1 MIDIDKWT
9 EIYNTVK
16 KHKLRTALTA
26 FGVFW
31 GIFMLVVLL
40 GAGKGLENGITSE
53 FNIAKNAVFIW
64 TQRTSVPYMGL
75 NAGRFIQMT
84 NDDVAAI
91 KASIPEVGVVAPSN
105 QLQGDF
111 TVNFKDK
118 SSAFTVN
125 GETPELL
132 FVKPLKVATGRF
144 VNNKDMLERRK
155 VAVVGPRVLEVL
167 FPNEEDPIGK
177 YISIKGSYFQVVG
190 TFQPL
195 GKGEDV
201 VEDSKVIYIP
211 NTTLQQTYNQVNE
224 VGFMALIPK
233 PGVPAAVIEEKVK
246 TLLMQRHQVAPSDL
260 KAFGSANVEKEFQDV
275 QGLFAGIAGFS
286 WLVSIGTILA
296 GIIGVGN
303 IMLIVVKE
311 RTKEIGVRK
320 ALGATPWSII
330 SLIIQES
337 IVITGLAGYTGL
349 LAGTGIIALIEY
361 LMQKFDVQA
370 GFFGTPEVNPGIAF
384 TATVLLV
391 FTGALAGLIPA
402 TKAARVNPVVA
413 LRDE

>member
-16 KHKLRTALTA
+16 KHKLRTGLTA

-40 GAGKGLENGITSE
+40 GAGKGLENGIMKD
-53 FNIAKNAVFIW
+53 FDVAKNAVFIW

-75 NAGRFIQMT
+75 KAGRFVQMT

-91 KASIPEVGVVAPSN
+91 RANVPEVEVIAPSN

-111 TVNFKDK
+111 TVNYKTK
-118 SSAFTVN
+118 SSSFTVN
-125 GETPELL
+125 GETPDMLH
-132 FVKPLKVATGRF
+132 VQPTKVMTGRF
-144 VNNKDMLERRK
+144 INQKDLNERRK
-155 VAVVGPRVLEVL
+155 IAVVGPRVLEQL
-167 FPNEEDPIGK
+167 FTKDESPIGK
-177 YISIKGSYFQVVG
+177 YISIKGSYFLIVG
-190 TFQPL
+190 TFEPV
-195 GKGEDV
+195 GNGEDI
-201 VEDSKVIYIP
+201 VEDSNVIFIP
-211 NTTLQQTYNQVNE
+211 NTTLQQTFNQPNQV
-224 VGFMALIPK
+224 GFLALTPK

-246 TLLMQRHQVAPSDL
+246 TLLMKRHNVAPTDV
-260 KAFGSANVEKEFQDV
+260 KAFGSANVEKEFMEI
-275 QGLFAGIAGFS
+275 QGLFTGIAGFS

-296 GIIGVGN
+296 GIIGVSN

-330 SLIIQES
+330 SLIIQEA

-349 LAGTGIIALIEY
+349 LAGTGLVALIEF
-361 LMQKFDVQA
+361 LMNKFDVQA
-370 GFFGTPEVNPGIAF
+370 GYFGSPEVNVGIALS
-384 TATVLLV
+384 ATILLV
-391 FTGALAGLIPA
+391 FTGAMAGLIPA
-402 TKAARVNPVVA
+402 TKAARVSPVVA

>member
-9 EIYNTVK
+9 EIYDTVK

-53 FNIAKNAVFIW
+53 FNIAKNAVFVW
-64 TQRTSVPYMGL
+64 TQRTSVPYMGM
-75 NAGRFIQMT
+75 NAGRTIQLT

-91 KASIPEVGVVAPSN
+91 RASIPEVGVVAPSS
-105 QLQGDF
+105 QLWGDF
-111 TVNFKDK
+111 SVNYKDK

-125 GETPELL
+125 GETPDMLS
-132 FVKPLKVATGRF
+132 VKPMKVKTGRF
-144 VNNKDMLERRK
+144 VNEIDMQEKRK

-167 FPNEEDPIGK
+167 FPNEKNPIGK

-190 TFQPL
+190 TFEPV

-201 VEDSKVIYIP
+201 VEDAKVIYIP
-211 NTTLQQTYNQVNE
+211 LTALQQTYNQINK
-224 VGFMALIPK
+224 VGFMAMVPK
-233 PGVPAAVIEEKVK
+233 PGVPAAVIEEKTK
-246 TLLMQRHQVAPSDL
+246 TLLMQRHRVAPTDL
-260 KAFGSANVEKEFQDV
+260 KAFGSANVEKEFQEV

-286 WLVSIGTILA
+286 WLVSIGTIVA

-311 RTKEIGVRK
+311 RTKEIGIRK
-320 ALGATPWSII
+320 ALGATPLSII

-337 IVITGLAGYTGL
+337 IVITGLAGYVGL
-349 LAGTGIIALIEY
+349 LGGTGIIALIEY
-361 LMQKFDVQA
+361 VMRKNDVQA
-370 GFFGTPEVNPGIAF
+370 GFFGIPEVNPGIAL

-391 FTGALAGLIPA
+391 VTGALAGLIPA

-413 LRDE
+413 LKDE

>member
-40 GAGKGLENGITSE
+40 GAGKGLENGVMSE

-75 NAGRFIQMT
+75 KAGRTIQMT

-91 KASIPEVGVVAPSN
+91 KAKVPEVGVVAPSN
-105 QLQGDF
+105 QLWGDF
-111 TVNFKDK
+111 AVNYQDK

-125 GETPELL
+125 GETPEVL
-132 FVKPLKVATGRF
+132 FVKPLIIKTGRF
-144 VNNKDMLERRK
+144 VNDIDIQEKRK

-167 FPNEEDPIGK
+167 FPNEKNPLGK

-190 TFQPL
+190 TFDPV
-195 GKGEDV
+195 GKGEDI
-201 VEDSKVIYIP
+201 VEESKIIYIP
-211 NTTLQQTYNQVNE
+211 QTALQQTFNQVNK
-224 VGFMALIPK
+224 VGFMAMVPK

-246 TLLMQRHQVAPSDL
+246 TLLMERHQVAPTDL
-260 KAFGSANVEKEFQDV
+260 KAFGSANVEKEYQDI
-275 QGLFAGIAGFS
+275 QGLFIGISGFS
-286 WLVSIGTILA
+286 WLVSIGTIIA

-311 RTKEIGVRK
+311 RTKEIGIRK
-320 ALGATPWSII
+320 ALGATPLSII

-337 IVITGLAGYTGL
+337 IVITGLAGYVGL
-349 LAGTGIIALIEY
+349 LVGTGIIALIEY
-361 LMQKFDVQA
+361 FMRKFDVQA
-370 GFFGTPEVNPGIAF
+370 GFFGMPEVNPGIAI

-391 FTGALAGLIPA
+391 VTGALAGLIPA
-402 TKAARVNPVVA
+402 AKAAGVNPVMA
-413 LRDE
+413 LKDE

>member
-1 MIDIDKWT
+1 MFDLDKWQ
-9 EIYNTVK
+9 EIWGTMQKN
-16 KHKLRTALTA
+16 KLRTFLTA

-31 GIFMLVVLL
+31 GIFMLVLLL

-111 TVNFKDK
+111 TVNYKDR

-132 FVKPLKVATGRF
+132 FVKPLEVSTGRF

-190 TFQPL
+190 TFKPL
-195 GKGEDV
+195 GKGEDI

-211 NTTLQQTYNQVNE
+211 NTTLQQTYNQVNK

-233 PGVPAAVIEEKVK
+233 PGVPAVVIEEKVK
-246 TLLMQRHQVAPSDL
+246 TLLMQRHQVAPEDL
-260 KAFGSANVEKEFQDV
+260 KAFGSANVEEEFQDV

-320 ALGATPWSII
+320 ALGATPMSII

-337 IVITGLAGYTGL
+337 IVITGLAGYIGL

-361 LMQKFDVQA
+361 LMQKYEVQA
-370 GFFGTPEVNPGIAF
+370 GFFGTPEVNPAIAF

>member
-40 GAGKGLENGITSE
+40 GAGKGLENGIVGE

-75 NAGRFIQMT
+75 KAGRFIQMT

-91 KASIPEVGVVAPSN
+91 RANVPEVAVIAPNN
-105 QLQGDF
+105 QLNGDF
-111 TVNFKDK
+111 AVNYQTK
-118 SSAFTVN
+118 SAAFTVR
-125 GETPELL
+125 GETPEMLQ
-132 FVKPLKVATGRF
+132 VRPTKVMTGRF
-144 VNNKDMLERRK
+144 INQKDIIERRK
-155 VAVVGPRVLEVL
+155 VAVVGPRTLELL
-167 FPNEEDPIGK
+167 FKDIDPIGK
-177 YISIKGSYFQVVG
+177 YINIKGSYFQVVG
-190 TFQPL
+190 TFEPV
-195 GKGEDV
+195 GKGEDI
-201 VEDSKVIYIP
+201 VEDSKIIYLP
-211 NTTLQQTYNQVNE
+211 NTSLQQTFNQPNQVGSLAMTP
-224 VGFMALIPK
+224 VA
-233 PGVPAAVIEEKVK
+233 GVPAAVIEDKVK
-246 TLLMQRHQVAPSDL
+246 ALLMKRHNVAPDDL
-260 KAFGSANVEKEFQDV
+260 KAFGSANIEKEFQDI
-275 QGLFAGIAGFS
+275 QGLFTGIAGFS
-286 WLVSIGTILA
+286 WLVSIGTIFA

-337 IVITGLAGYTGL
+337 VVITGLAGYTGL
-349 LAGTGIIALIEY
+349 LAGTGIIAIIEY
-361 LMQKFDVQA
+361 FMRKFDVQA
-370 GFFGTPEVNPGIAF
+370 GYFGVPEVNLGIALS
-384 TATVLLV
+384 ATILLV
-391 FTGALAGLIPA
+391 LTGALAGLIPA

>member
-40 GAGKGLENGITSE
+40 GAGKGLENGVVSE
-53 FNIAKNAVFIW
+53 FNVAKNAVFIW
-64 TQRTSVPYMGL
+64 TQRTSMPYMGL
-75 NAGRFIQMT
+75 KAGRFIQMT

-91 KASIPEVGVVAPSN
+91 RSSIPEVAVIAPNN
-105 QLQGDF
+105 QLRGDF
-111 TVNFKDK
+111 AVHYETK
-118 SSAFTVN
+118 SAAFTVR
-125 GETPELL
+125 GETPEMLQ
-132 FVKPLKVATGRF
+132 VRPTKIMSGRF
-144 VNNKDMLERRK
+144 INQKDISERRK
-155 VAVVGPRVLEVL
+155 VAVIGPRTLELL
-167 FPNEEDPIGK
+167 FKDTDPIGE
-177 YISIKGSYFQVVG
+177 YINIKGSYFLVVG
-190 TFQPL
+190 TFEPV
-195 GKGEDV
+195 GKGEDI
-201 VEDSKVIYIP
+201 VEDSKIIFLP
-211 NTTLQQTYNQVNE
+211 NTALQQTFNQPNQV
-224 VGFMALIPK
+224 GSMALTPK
-233 PGVPAAVIEEKVK
+233 PGIPAAVIEDKVK
-246 TLLMQRHQVAPSDL
+246 TLLMKRHNVAPDDL

-275 QGLFAGIAGFS
+275 QGLFLGIAGFS
-286 WLVSIGTILA
+286 WLVSIGAIFA

-320 ALGATPWSII
+320 ALGATPLSII

-337 IVITGLAGYTGL
+337 IVITGFAGYVGLLTGTGL
-349 LAGTGIIALIEY
+349 IALIEY
-361 LMQKFDVQA
+361 LMVKFDVQA
-370 GFFGTPEVNPGIAF
+370 GFFGIPEVNLGIAV
-384 TATVLLV
+384 TATILLV
-391 FTGALAGLIPA
+391 LTGALAGLIPA

>member
-1 MIDIDKWT
+1 MIDIDKWN

-53 FNIAKNAVFIW
+53 FNVAKNAVFIW

-75 NAGRFIQMT
+75 KAGRFIQMT

-91 KASIPEVGVVAPSN
+91 KANIPEVGVVAPSN
-105 QLQGDF
+105 QLEGDF
-111 TVNFKDK
+111 TVNYKDK

-125 GETPELL
+125 GEMPELL
-132 FVKPLKVATGRF
+132 FVKPLQVTSGRF
-144 VNNKDMLERRK
+144 LNSKDIQERRK
-155 VAVVGPRVLEVL
+155 IAVVGPRTLEVL
-167 FPNEEDPIGK
+167 FPDEANPIGK

-190 TFQPL
+190 TFEPV

-201 VEDSKVIYIP
+201 VEDAKVIFIP
-211 NTTLQQTYNQVNE
+211 QTTLQQTYNQVNK
-224 VGFMALIPK
+224 VGFMALIPQ
-233 PGVPAAVIEEKVK
+233 PGIPAAAIEDKVK
-246 TLLMQRHQVAPSDL
+246 TLLMQRHHVAPEDL

-275 QGLFAGIAGFS
+275 QGLFTGIAGFS

-320 ALGATPWSII
+320 ALGATPWSIV

-337 IVITGLAGYTGL
+337 IVITGMAGYVGL

-361 LMQKFDVQA
+361 LMLKFDVQA
-370 GFFGTPEVNPGIAF
+370 GFFGAPEVNPAIAF

>member
-40 GAGKGLENGITSE
+40 GAGKGLENGVVSE
-53 FNIAKNAVFIW
+53 FNVAKNAVFIW

-75 NAGRFIQMT
+75 KAGRFIQMT

-91 KASIPEVGVVAPSN
+91 RASVPEVAVIAPNN
-105 QLQGDF
+105 QLRGDF
-111 TVNFKDK
+111 AVNYETK
-118 SSAFTVN
+118 SAAFTVR
-125 GETPELL
+125 GETPEMLQVQPTKIL
-132 FVKPLKVATGRF
+132 TGRF
-144 VNNKDMLERRK
+144 INQKDIQERRK
-155 VAVVGPRVLEVL
+155 VAVVGPRTQELL
-167 FPNEEDPIGK
+167 FKDIDPVGK
-177 YISIKGSYFQVVG
+177 YINIKGSYFLVVG
-190 TFQPL
+190 TFEPI

-201 VEDSKVIYIP
+201 VEDAKVISMP
-211 NTTLQQTYNQVNE
+211 NTSLQQTFNQPNQINSL
-224 VGFMALIPK
+224 ALTPK
-233 PGVPAAVIEEKVK
+233 PGVAAAVIEEKVK
-246 TLLMQRHQVAPSDL
+246 SLLMKRHNVSPDDL
-260 KAFGSANVEKEFQDV
+260 KAFGSANVEKEFQEI

-296 GIIGVGN
+296 GIIGVSN

-349 LAGTGIIALIEY
+349 LIGTGLIALIEY
-361 LMQKFDVQA
+361 LMRKFDVQA
-370 GFFGTPEVNPGIAF
+370 GFFGIPEVDLGIAVS
-384 TATVLLV
+384 ATVLLV
-391 FTGALAGLIPA
+391 LTGALAGLIPA
-402 TKAARVNPVVA
+402 TKAARVSPVVA

>member
-105 QLQGDF
+105 QLRGDF
-111 TVNFKDK
+111 TVNYKDR

-132 FVKPLKVATGRF
+132 FVKPLEVATGRF

-167 FPNEEDPIGK
+167 FPDEEDPIGK
-177 YISIKGSYFQVVG
+177 YISIKGSYFQIVG
-190 TFQPL
+190 TFKPL
-195 GKGEDV
+195 GKGEDI

-211 NTTLQQTYNQVNE
+211 NTTLQQTYNQVNK

-246 TLLMQRHQVAPSDL
+246 TLLMQRHQVAPDDL
-260 KAFGSANVEKEFQDV
+260 KAFGSANVEEEFQDV

-320 ALGATPWSII
+320 ALGATPMSII

-337 IVITGLAGYTGL
+337 IVITGLAGYIGL

-361 LMQKFDVQA
+361 FMQKYEVQA
-370 GFFGTPEVNPGIAF
+370 GFFGTPEVNPAIAF

>member
-31 GIFMLVVLL
+31 GIFMLVLLL
-40 GAGKGLENGITSE
+40 GAGKGLEKGITSE
-53 FNIAKNAVFIW
+53 FNVAKNAVFVW

-75 NAGRFIQMT
+75 KAGRTIQMT
-84 NDDVAAI
+84 NDDIEAI
-91 KASIPEVGVVAPSN
+91 RSFVPEVAVIAPSN
-105 QLQGDF
+105 QLRGSF
-111 TVNFKDK
+111 SVVYGTK

-125 GETPELL
+125 GETPEVLQ
-132 FVKPLKVATGRF
+132 VKPTNVVSGRF
-144 VNNKDMLERRK
+144 INQKDIVERRK
-155 VAVVGPRVLEVL
+155 VAVVGPRTLELL
-167 FPNEEDPIGK
+167 FSEGEDPIGK
-177 YISIKGSYFQVVG
+177 YISIKGIYFQVVG
-190 TFQPL
+190 TFKPL
-195 GKGEDV
+195 GKDEDV
-201 VEDSKVIYIP
+201 VQDAQTIYIP
-211 NTTLQQTYNQVNE
+211 NTTLQQAFNQPNQVN
-224 VGFMALIPK
+224 FFAMTPK
-233 PGVPAAVIEEKVK
+233 TGIPAAVVEEKVK
-246 TLLMQRHQVAPSDL
+246 DLLMKRHKVAPTDL

-286 WLVSIGTILA
+286 WLVSIGTIVA

-311 RTKEIGVRK
+311 RTKEIGIRK
-320 ALGATPWSII
+320 ALGATPLSIV

-337 IVITGLAGYTGL
+337 IVITGFAGYIGL
-349 LAGTGIIALIEY
+349 LAGTGLIATIEGF
-361 LMQKFDVQA
+361 MVKNNVQA
-370 GFFGTPEVNPGIAF
+370 GFFGPPEVNPAVAV

-391 FTGALAGLIPA
+391 VAGALAGLIPA

-413 LRDE
+413 LQEE

>member
-40 GAGKGLENGITSE
+40 GAGKGLENGIVSE

-75 NAGRFIQMT
+75 KAGRFIQMT

-91 KASIPEVGVVAPSN
+91 RATVPEVAVIAPSN
-105 QLQGDF
+105 QLRGDF
-111 TVNFKDK
+111 SVNYGTK
-118 SSAFTVN
+118 SAAFTVN
-125 GETPELL
+125 GETPDLL
-132 FVKPLKVATGRF
+132 HVKPLKIKSGRF
-144 VNNKDMLERRK
+144 LNDIDTKERRK
-155 VAVVGPRVLEVL
+155 VAIVGPRTLELL
-167 FPNEEDPIGK
+167 FKDENPIGK
-177 YISIKGSYFQVVG
+177 YISIKGSYFLVVG
-190 TFQPL
+190 TFEPV
-195 GKGEDV
+195 GKGEDI
-201 VEDSKVIYIP
+201 VEDSKVIFIP
-211 NTTLQQTYNQVNE
+211 NTALQQTFNQPNQ
-224 VGFMALIPK
+224 VGFMALTPK

-246 TLLMQRHQVAPSDL
+246 TLLMKRHNVAPEDL

-275 QGLFAGIAGFS
+275 QGLFLGIAGFS
-286 WLVSIGTILA
+286 WLVSIGTIFA

-337 IVITGLAGYTGL
+337 IVITGLAGYIGLLGGTGL
-349 LAGTGIIALIEY
+349 IATIEY
-361 LMQKFDVQA
+361 FMKKYDVQA
-370 GFFGTPEVNPGIAF
+370 GFFGAPEVNLGIAVS
-384 TATVLLV
+384 ATVLLV
-391 FTGALAGLIPA
+391 LTGALAGLIPA

>member
-31 GIFMLVVLL
+31 GIFMLVLLL
-40 GAGKGLENGITSE
+40 GAGKGLEKGIVSE
-53 FNIAKNAVFIW
+53 FNIAKNAVFLW

-75 NAGRFIQMT
+75 KAGRTIQMT

-91 KASIPEVGVVAPSN
+91 RAFVPEVAVIAPSN
-105 QLQGDF
+105 QLRGSF
-111 TVNFKDK
+111 SVVYGTK

-125 GETPELL
+125 GETPEVLQ
-132 FVKPLKVATGRF
+132 VKPTNVTSGRF
-144 VNNKDMLERRK
+144 INQKDIDEKRK
-155 VAVVGPRVLEVL
+155 VAVVGPRTLELL
-167 FPNEEDPIGK
+167 FEKGENPIGK
-177 YISIKGSYFQVVG
+177 YISIKGIYFQVVG
-190 TFQPL
+190 VFEPL
-195 GKGEDV
+195 GKDEDV
-201 VEDSKVIYIP
+201 VEDAQTIYIP
-211 NTTLQQTYNQVNE
+211 NTTLQQAFNQPNQV
-224 VGFMALIPK
+224 GFLALTPK
-233 PGVPAAVIEEKVK
+233 PGIPAEVVEEKVK
-246 TLLMQRHQVAPSDL
+246 TLLMKRHNVAPTDL
-260 KAFGSANVEKEFQDV
+260 KAFGSANIEKEFQDV

-311 RTKEIGVRK
+311 RTKEIGIRK
-320 ALGATPWSII
+320 ALGATPISIV

-337 IVITGLAGYTGL
+337 IVITGFAGYTGL
-349 LAGTGIIALIEY
+349 LAGTGLIALIEY
-361 LMQKFDVQA
+361 IMVKNEVQA
-370 GFFGTPEVNPGIAF
+370 GFFGPPEVNLGVAV

-391 FTGALAGLIPA
+391 AAGALAGLIPA

-413 LRDE
+413 LQEE

>member
-31 GIFMLVVLL
+31 GIFMLVLLL
-40 GAGKGLENGITSE
+40 GAGKGLEKGITSE
-53 FNIAKNAVFIW
+53 FNVAKNAVFVW

-75 NAGRFIQMT
+75 KAGRFIQMT
-84 NDDVAAI
+84 NDDIDAI
-91 KASIPEVGVVAPSN
+91 RAFVPEVGVIAPSN
-105 QLQGDF
+105 QLQGSF
-111 TVNFKDK
+111 SVVYGTK

-125 GETPELL
+125 GETPEVLQ
-132 FVKPLKVATGRF
+132 VKPTNVVSGRF
-144 VNNKDMLERRK
+144 INQKDIVERRK
-155 VAVVGPRVLEVL
+155 VAVVGPRTLELL
-167 FPNEEDPIGK
+167 FAEGVDPIGK
-177 YISIKGSYFQVVG
+177 YISIKGIYFQVVG
-190 TFQPL
+190 TFKPL
-195 GKGEDV
+195 GKDEDV
-201 VEDSKVIYIP
+201 VQDAQTIYIP
-211 NTTLQQTYNQVNE
+211 NTTLQQAFNQPNQVN
-224 VGFMALIPK
+224 FFAMTPK
-233 PGVPAAVIEEKVK
+233 SGIPAAVVEEKVK
-246 TLLMQRHQVAPSDL
+246 ALLMKRHKVAPTDL

-286 WLVSIGTILA
+286 WLVSIGTIVA

-311 RTKEIGVRK
+311 RTKEIGIRK
-320 ALGATPWSII
+320 ALGATPLSIV

-337 IVITGLAGYTGL
+337 IVITGFAGYIGL
-349 LAGTGIIALIEY
+349 LAGTGLIAAVEGF
-361 LMQKFDVQA
+361 MVDNNVQA
-370 GFFGTPEVNPGIAF
+370 GFFGPPEVNPAVAV

-391 FTGALAGLIPA
+391 VAGALAGLIPA

-413 LRDE
+413 LQEE

>member
-53 FNIAKNAVFIW
+53 FNVAKNAVFLW
-64 TQRTSVPYMGL
+64 SSKTSVPYMGL
-75 NAGRFIQMT
+75 KAGRYIQLT
-84 NDDVAAI
+84 NEDVEAI
-91 KASIPEVGVVAPSN
+91 KANVPEVGVLAPNN
-105 QLQGDF
+105 QLWGDF
-111 TVNFKDK
+111 TVNYKTR
-118 SSAFTVN
+118 SSTFTIN
-125 GETPELL
+125 GDTPELL
-132 FVKPLKVATGRF
+132 QVKPMKVVTGRF
-144 VNNKDMLERRK
+144 LNETDLGERRK

-167 FPNEEDPIGK
+167 FPDKADPIGA

-190 TFQPL
+190 TFEPV
-195 GKGEDV
+195 GKGENI

-211 NTTLQQTYNQVNE
+211 QSTLQQTFNQANL
-224 VGFMALIPK
+224 VGYLAMVPK
-233 PGVPAAVIEEKVK
+233 PGIPAAVIEEKVK
-246 TLLMQRHQVAPSDL
+246 ALLMKRHQVAPTDL
-260 KAFGSANVEKEFQDV
+260 KAFGSSNVEEEFRDV
-275 QGLFAGIAGFS
+275 QGLFTGIAGFS

-311 RTKEIGVRK
+311 RTKEIGIRK
-320 ALGATPWSII
+320 ALGATPWSIV

-337 IVITGLAGYTGL
+337 IVITGFAGYLGLLGGTGL
-349 LAGTGIIALIEY
+349 IALLEY
-361 LMQKFDVQA
+361 LMRKFEVQA
-370 GFFGTPEVNPGIAF
+370 GYFGIPEINLGIALS
-384 TATVLLV
+384 AVVLMV

-402 TKAARVNPVVA
+402 AKAARVNPVVA
-413 LRDE
+413 LKDE

>member
-1 MIDIDKWT
+1 MIDIDKWA
-9 EIYNTVK
+9 EIYTTVK
-16 KHKLRTALTA
+16 KHRLRTALTA

-53 FNIAKNAVFIW
+53 FNVAKNAVFVW

-75 NAGRFIQMT
+75 KAGRNVQLT
-84 NDDVAAI
+84 NDDIAAI
-91 KASIPEVGVVAPSN
+91 RANIPEVGVVAPSN
-105 QLQGDF
+105 QLWGDF
-111 TVNFKDK
+111 TVNYKDK

-132 FVKPLKVATGRF
+132 AVKPLKVTSGRF
-144 VNNKDMLERRK
+144 VNGLDMQDRRK
-155 VAVVGPRVLEVL
+155 VAIVGPRILEVL
-167 FPNEEDPIGK
+167 FPGEKNPIGK
-177 YISIKGSYFQVVG
+177 YISIKGSWFQVVG

-195 GKGEDV
+195 GKGEDI
-201 VEDSKVIYIP
+201 VEDSKVIYVP
-211 NTTLQQTYNQVNE
+211 LAAFQQTFNQVNK

-233 PGVPAAVIEEKVK
+233 QGIPAAVVEEKVK
-246 TLLMQRHQVAPSDL
+246 TLLMQRHQVAPTDL
-260 KAFGSANVEKEFQDV
+260 KAFGSANIEQEFQDV
-275 QGLFAGIAGFS
+275 QGMIAGIAGFS
-286 WLVSIGTILA
+286 WLVSIGTIFA

-311 RTKEIGVRK
+311 RTKEIGIRK

-337 IVITGLAGYTGL
+337 VVITGFSGYIGL
-349 LAGTGIIALIEY
+349 MAGTGIIALVEY
-361 LMQKFDVQA
+361 LMRRFDVQA
-370 GFFGTPEVNPGIAF
+370 GFFGIPEINLGVAV
-384 TATVLLV
+384 TATLLLV

-402 TKAARVNPVVA
+402 AKAARVSPVVA

>member
-40 GAGKGLENGITSE
+40 GAGKGLENGIMSE

-75 NAGRFIQMT
+75 KAGRFIQMT

-91 KASIPEVGVVAPSN
+91 RANVPEVAVIAPSN
-105 QLQGDF
+105 RLQGDF
-111 TVNFKDK
+111 AVNYGVK
-118 SSAFTVN
+118 SAAFTVD

-132 FVKPLKVATGRF
+132 RVKPIKVPSGRF
-144 VNNKDMLERRK
+144 LNSKDIKERRK
-155 VAVVGPRVLEVL
+155 VAIVGPRTLELL
-167 FPNEEDPIGK
+167 FKDEDPIGK
-177 YISIKGSYFQVVG
+177 YISIKGSYFLVVG
-190 TFQPL
+190 TFEPV
-195 GKGEDV
+195 GKGEDI

-211 NTTLQQTYNQVNE
+211 NTTLQQTFNQPNQ
-224 VGFMALIPK
+224 VGFMALTPK
-233 PGVPAAVIEEKVK
+233 PGVPAAVIEDKVK
-246 TLLMQRHQVAPSDL
+246 TLLMKRHNVAPEDL
-260 KAFGSANVEKEFQDV
+260 KAFGSANVEKEYQDV
-275 QGLFAGIAGFS
+275 QGLFMGIAGFS
-286 WLVSIGTILA
+286 WLVSIGTIFA

-337 IVITGLAGYTGL
+337 IVITGLAGYIGLLGGTGL
-349 LAGTGIIALIEY
+349 IATIEFFMKKY
-361 LMQKFDVQA
+361 DVQA
-370 GFFGTPEVNPGIAF
+370 GFFGAPEVNLGIAL
-384 TATVLLV
+384 TATILLV
-391 FTGALAGLIPA
+391 LTGALAGLIPA

>member
-53 FNIAKNAVFIW
+53 FNIAKNAVFVW
-64 TQRTSVPYMGL
+64 TQRTSVPYKGL
-75 NAGRFIQMT
+75 KAGRFVQMT
-84 NDDVAAI
+84 NDDVTAI
-91 KASIPEVGVVAPSN
+91 KAIPEVGVVAPSN
-105 QLQGDF
+105 QLGGDF
-111 TVNFKDK
+111 TVNYKDK

-125 GETPELL
+125 GETPDLL
-132 FVKPLKVATGRF
+132 SVKPLKVTSGRF
-144 VNNKDMLERRK
+144 MNGIDMKEKRK
-155 VAVVGPRVLEVL
+155 VAIVGTRVLEVL
-167 FPNEEDPIGK
+167 FPGEEQPIGK

-190 TFQPL
+190 TFEPV

-201 VEDSKVIYIP
+201 VEDSKIIFIP
-211 NTTLQQTYNQVNE
+211 LSTLQQTYNAVNK

-233 PGVPAAVIEEKVK
+233 PGVPAAVIEDKVK
-246 TLLMQRHQVAPSDL
+246 TLLMQRHQVAPEDL
-260 KAFGSANVEKEFQDV
+260 KAFGSANIEKEFQEV

-320 ALGATPWSII
+320 ALGATPWSIV

-337 IVITGLAGYTGL
+337 VVITGVAGYTGL
-349 LAGTGIIALIEY
+349 LMGTGIIALIEFF
-361 LMQKFDVQA
+361 MRKFDVQA
-370 GFFGTPEVNPGIAF
+370 GFFGIPEVNLGIAV

>member
-40 GAGKGLENGITSE
+40 GAGKGLENGIVAE
-53 FNIAKNAVFIW
+53 FNVAKNAVFIW

-75 NAGRFIQMT
+75 KAGRFVQMT
-84 NDDVAAI
+84 NYDVAAI
-91 KASIPEVGVVAPSN
+91 RANVPEVAVIAPNN
-105 QLQGDF
+105 QLRGDF
-111 TVNFKDK
+111 AVTYETK
-118 SSAFTVN
+118 SAAFTVN
-125 GETPELL
+125 GETPEMLH
-132 FVKPLKVATGRF
+132 VRPTKIMTGRF
-144 VNNKDMLERRK
+144 INQKDIQERRK
-155 VAVVGPRVLEVL
+155 VAVVGPRTLELL
-167 FPNEEDPIGK
+167 FKDTDPIGQ
-177 YISIKGSYFQVVG
+177 YINIKGSYFQVVG
-190 TFQPL
+190 TFEPV
-195 GKGEDV
+195 GKGEDI
-201 VEDSKVIYIP
+201 VEDSKVIFIP
-211 NTTLQQTYNQVNE
+211 NVTLQQTFNQPNQVNSL
-224 VGFMALIPK
+224 ALIPQ
-233 PGVPAAVIEEKVK
+233 PGVPAAVVEDKVK
-246 TLLMQRHQVAPSDL
+246 ALLMKRHNVAPEDV
-260 KAFGSANVEKEFQDV
+260 KAFGSANVEKEFQDI

-286 WLVSIGTILA
+286 WLVSIGTIFA

-349 LAGTGIIALIEY
+349 LAGTGIIATVEY
-361 LMQKFDVQA
+361 LMRRFEVQA
-370 GFFGTPEVNPGIAF
+370 GFFGIPEVNLGIALS
-384 TATVLLV
+384 ATVLLV
-391 FTGALAGLIPA
+391 LTGALAGLIPA
-402 TKAARVNPVVA
+402 TKAARVSPVVA

>member
-40 GAGKGLENGITSE
+40 GAGKGLENGVVQE
-53 FNIAKNAVFIW
+53 FNVAKNAVFIW

-75 NAGRFIQMT
+75 KAGRFIQLT

-91 KASIPEVGVVAPSN
+91 KTNVPEVAVIAPNN
-105 QLQGDF
+105 QLSGDF
-111 TVNFKDK
+111 TVSYATKTA
-118 SSAFTVN
+118 AFSVR
-125 GETPELL
+125 GETPEMLA
-132 FVKPLKVATGRF
+132 VKPTKMISGRF
-144 VNNKDMLERRK
+144 LNQKDIAERRK
-155 VAVVGPRVLEVL
+155 VAVVGPRTLELL
-167 FPNEEDPIGK
+167 FKDTDPIGK
-177 YISIKGSYFQVVG
+177 YINIKGSYFLVVG
-190 TFQPL
+190 TFEPI
-195 GKGEDV
+195 GKGEDII
-201 VEDSKVIYIP
+201 EDAKIVYLP
-211 NTTLQQTYNQVNE
+211 NTALQQTFNQPNQVASL
-224 VGFMALIPK
+224 VMVPQ

-246 TLLMQRHQVAPSDL
+246 ALLMKRHNVAPQDV

-275 QGLFAGIAGFS
+275 QGLFVGIAGFS

-311 RTKEIGVRK
+311 RTKEIGIRK
-320 ALGATPWSII
+320 ALGATPLSII

-337 IVITGLAGYTGL
+337 IVITGLAGYMGL
-349 LAGTGIIALIEY
+349 LAGTGIIATIEY
-361 LMQKFDVQA
+361 FMRKYNVQA
-370 GFFGTPEVNPGIAF
+370 GFFGIPEVDVSIAL

-391 FTGALAGLIPA
+391 LAGALAGLIPA
-402 TKAARVNPVVA
+402 TKAAKVNPVVA
-413 LRDE
+413 LKDE

>member
-40 GAGKGLENGITSE
+40 GAGKGLENGIVAE
-53 FNIAKNAVFIW
+53 FNVAKNAVFIW

-75 NAGRFIQMT
+75 KAGRFVQLT
-84 NDDVAAI
+84 NDDVAAVR
-91 KASIPEVGVVAPSN
+91 ANVPEVAVIAPNN
-105 QLQGDF
+105 QLRGDF
-111 TVNFKDK
+111 AVTYETK
-118 SSAFTVN
+118 SAAFTVN
-125 GETPELL
+125 GETPEMLH
-132 FVKPLKVATGRF
+132 VRPTKIMTGRF
-144 VNNKDMLERRK
+144 INQKDIQERRK
-155 VAVVGPRVLEVL
+155 VAVVGPRTLELL
-167 FPNEEDPIGK
+167 FKDTDPIGQ
-177 YISIKGSYFQVVG
+177 YINIKGSYFQVVG
-190 TFQPL
+190 TFEPV
-195 GKGEDV
+195 GKGEDI
-201 VEDSKVIYIP
+201 VEDSKVIFIP
-211 NTTLQQTYNQVNE
+211 NVTLQQTFNQPNQVNSL
-224 VGFMALIPK
+224 ALIPQ
-233 PGVPAAVIEEKVK
+233 PGVPAAVVEDKVK
-246 TLLMQRHQVAPSDL
+246 ALLMKRHNVAPEDV
-260 KAFGSANVEKEFQDV
+260 KAFGSANVEKEFQDI

-286 WLVSIGTILA
+286 WLVSIGTIFA

-349 LAGTGIIALIEY
+349 LAGTGIIATVEY
-361 LMQKFDVQA
+361 LMRRFEVQA
-370 GFFGTPEVNPGIAF
+370 GFFGIPEVNLGIALS
-384 TATVLLV
+384 ATVLLV
-391 FTGALAGLIPA
+391 LTGALAGLIPA
-402 TKAARVNPVVA
+402 TKAARVSPVVA

>member
-1 MIDIDKWT
+1 MIDIDKWN
-9 EIYNTVK
+9 EIYTTVK

-53 FNIAKNAVFIW
+53 FNVAKNAVFLW

-75 NAGRFIQMT
+75 KAGRTIQMT

-91 KASIPEVGVVAPSN
+91 KANIPEVSVVAPSN
-105 QLQGDF
+105 QLWGDF
-111 TVNFKDK
+111 TVNYQDK

-132 FVKPLKVATGRF
+132 AVKPLNVTTGRF
-144 VNNKDMLERRK
+144 VNGIDLKERRK

-167 FPNEEDPIGK
+167 FPEEKNPIGK
-177 YISIKGSYFQVVG
+177 YISIKGSYFQIVG
-190 TFQPL
+190 TFEPI

-211 NTTLQQTYNQVNE
+211 HTTLQQTYNQVNK
-224 VGFMALIPK
+224 VGFMAMIPK
-233 PGVPAAVIEEKVK
+233 QGVPATVVEDKVK
-246 TLLMQRHQVAPSDL
+246 ALLMQRHQVAPADL
-260 KAFGSANVEKEFQDV
+260 KAFGTANVEKEFQDV
-275 QGLFAGIAGFS
+275 QGMIAGIAAFS
-286 WLVSIGTILA
+286 WLVSIGTIFA

-337 IVITGLAGYTGL
+337 IVITGFAGYIGL
-349 LAGTGIIALIEY
+349 MAGTGIIALIEY
-361 LMQKFDVQA
+361 AMREFDIQA
-370 GFFGTPEVNPGIAF
+370 GFFGIPGINLSIAV
-384 TATVLLV
+384 TATLLLV

-402 TKAARVNPVVA
+402 TKAARVSPVVA

>member
-16 KHKLRTALTA
+16 KHRLRTALTA

-91 KASIPEVGVVAPSN
+91 KANISEVGVVAPSN

-111 TVNFKDK
+111 TVNYKDK

-132 FVKPLKVATGRF
+132 SVKPLKVTTGRF
-144 VNNKDMLERRK
+144 VNGIDIQEKRK

-167 FPNEEDPIGK
+167 FPGEEQPIGK

-190 TFQPL
+190 TFEPL

-201 VEDSKVIYIP
+201 MEDSKVIYIP
-211 NTTLQQTYNQVNE
+211 HTTLQQTYNEVNK

-233 PGVPAAVIEEKVK
+233 PGVPAAVIEDKVK
-246 TLLMQRHQVAPSDL
+246 ALLMQRHQVAPEDL
-260 KAFGSANVEKEFQDV
+260 KAFGSANVEEEFQEV

-337 IVITGLAGYTGL
+337 IVITGFAGYMGL
-349 LAGTGIIALIEY
+349 LSGTGIIALIEY
-361 LMQKFDVQA
+361 FMRKFDVQA
-370 GFFGTPEVNPGIAF
+370 GFFGIPEVNLGIAV

>member
-75 NAGRFIQMT
+75 KAGRFIQMT

-91 KASIPEVGVVAPSN
+91 KAGVPEVGVVAPSN

-111 TVNFKDK
+111 TVNYKDR

-132 FVKPLKVATGRF
+132 SVKPLKVTTGRF
-144 VNNKDMLERRK
+144 VNGIDLQEKRK
-155 VAVVGPRVLEVL
+155 VAIVGPRVLEVL
-167 FPNEEDPIGK
+167 FPGEEQPIGK

-190 TFQPL
+190 TFEPV

-201 VEDSKVIYIP
+201 MEDAKVIYIP
-211 NTTLQQTYNQVNE
+211 HTTLQQTYNEVNK

-233 PGVPAAVIEEKVK
+233 PGVPAAVIEDKVK
-246 TLLMQRHQVAPSDL
+246 TLLMQRHQVAPEDL

-275 QGLFAGIAGFS
+275 QGLFTGIAGFS
-286 WLVSIGTILA
+286 WLVSIGTIIA

-337 IVITGLAGYTGL
+337 IVITGFAGYMGL
-349 LAGTGIIALIEY
+349 LTGTGIIALIEY
-361 LMQKFDVQA
+361 LMRRFDVQA
-370 GFFGTPEVNPGIAF
+370 GFFGIPEVNLGIAV